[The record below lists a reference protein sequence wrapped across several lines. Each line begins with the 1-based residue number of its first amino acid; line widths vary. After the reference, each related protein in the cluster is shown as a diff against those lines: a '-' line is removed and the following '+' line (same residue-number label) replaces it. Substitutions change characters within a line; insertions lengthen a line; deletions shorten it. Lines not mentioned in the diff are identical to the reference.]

1 MADGHRLGL
10 SQSYAKNMGLYGQRV
25 GCFSIVCD
33 NRTEAANVESQ
44 IKAIARPMYSN
55 PPLHGALLVA
65 QILHDP
71 DLKQKWFAVSAV
83 PCSTWTSALRVAVHP
98 LCADMSHHHMQD
110 CWPPPCCLRCPCVLP
125 RWLLSALGVP
135 HSPDPSLFPGVIYVS
150 SPCRRLR

>member
-1 MADGHRLGL
+1 MPLARPLPTPQGFASGDCDRDAGAIRIFLADGHRLGL

-44 IKAIARPMYSN
+44 MKAIARPMYSN

-71 DLKQKWFAVSAV
+71 DLKQKWYAVSAMA
-83 PCSTWTSALRVAVHP
+83 CSN
-98 LCADMSHHHMQD
+98 
-110 CWPPPCCLRCPCVLP
+110 
-125 RWLLSALGVP
+125 G
-135 HSPDPSLFPGVIYVS
+135 
-150 SPCRRLR
+150 